1 MGGRGPSRWDLGGKE
16 GTEVKFPAHRKRGI
30 SAKRYGSG
38 TIWDMGILGLDSYRV
53 IEDSYTVIEGLGNF
67 LQCFPQIEQP
77 TRACFC

>member
-53 IEDSYTVIEGLGNF
+53 IHSDRRAGEFFTVL
-67 LQCFPQIEQP
+67 P
-77 TRACFC
+77 TD